1 MLRTQFNR
9 EDKRHKWKSGV
20 QSGVQSGDMT
30 EALSIEQLPLK
41 EVSLRFP
48 EGSVGP
54 DSKGTGGLF
63 DGNDEKSEPFSYLT
77 RRDDYEPP
85 IPEPPQQEIEQAA
98 RNGIDKN
105 TGLTTQPKW
114 LSVLKKRQSPWFFV
128 RWALCN
134 CFCNPRFTMTRA
146 QWIWV
151 SGYNNSLLPT
161 FCFPDVCI
169 VLCSSC
175 I

>member
-1 MLRTQFNR
+1 M
-9 EDKRHKWKSGV
+9 
-20 QSGVQSGDMT
+20 
-30 EALSIEQLPLK
+30 EQLPLK

-48 EGSVGP
+48 DGSVGP
-54 DSKGTGGLF
+54 DSKGTGGIF

-77 RRDDYEPP
+77 RTDEYEPP

-169 VLCSSC
+169 VLCSSYT
-175 I
+175 